1 MYSANNNFE
10 SDLIN
15 SYAWDTAILFLQE
28 YDNRTDAVKG
38 NSNYKEKY
46 SIQGLLSSGLKDTG
60 TNAPNIA
67 DANKDK
73 ICNVYDMAENC
84 LELTTETFS
93 DSDCPCVGR
102 GGAGNESTCYTSYR
116 YNEGTTSAYD
126 ALSFRP
132 ILYIK

>member
-93 DSDCPCVGR
+93 DYDCPCVGR

-126 ALSFRP
+126 ALSFMP